1 MKNSHGFWTYN
12 FHKACGRF
20 DKKEHFETVS
30 VFGWKKTYLIINLV
44 ALIMMFFMLFLSF
57 QKSFLSRSL
66 FKLKSLANQSQKN
79 FDCVALPYREKNR
92 NFDKK
97 FLDKFLSGNV
107 SVIDLKLR
115 SHSSEIG
122 VSKKKR
128 WEPVWEKTTPSENW
142 GHICA

>member
-1 MKNSHGFWTYN
+1 
-12 FHKACGRF
+12 
-20 DKKEHFETVS
+20 
-30 VFGWKKTYLIINLV
+30 
-44 ALIMMFFMLFLSF
+44 MFFMLFLSF

-107 SVIDLKLR
+107 SVIGLKLR
-115 SHSSEIG
+115 SHYPEIG

-128 WEPVWEKTTPSENW
+128 WEPVWEKTKPSEN
-142 GHICA
+142 